1 MKQLME
7 AIMKPKRISKKV
19 AMQSDE
25 NMLNYHYQQLD
36 KAHCISWHRA
46 TGMFVED
53 WCNYLEKY
61 AKARGRGLFF
71 ATNEWNVPCC
81 YFDATNEKEWL
92 KYMRDTRRIQKRW
105 AKIPVKY
112 HWPNPEI
119 ADEGTRQ

>member
-1 MKQLME
+1 MKQLMG

-25 NMLNYHYQQLD
+25 NMLNYHYQCLD

-46 TGMFVED
+46 TGMFIEE

-61 AKARGRGLFF
+61 AKDRGRDLFF

-81 YFDATNEKEWL
+81 YFDATNEKDWL
-92 KYMRDTRRIQKRW
+92 KIMGERHRIQKKWR
-105 AKIPVKY
+105 KVPIKY
-112 HWPNPEI
+112 HWGNP
-119 ADEGTRQ
+119 DKDTGTIQ